1 MDRDDALTLVRNLTR
16 PVLELFA
23 PAQLDDF
30 EDDFAA
36 WTLSAG
42 ALGVSEKSSA
52 LTPPARGLDTT
63 LVAGMFFQ
71 VVMEASR
78 LPTGSQERVSF
89 IRKRAKDYL
98 VTQLA
103 GQITL
108 SQFYRL
114 LNLIEEDVGL
124 YFSRQDWSGDK
135 TGLRETR
142 EVSLP
147 PPLPP
152 PLPEP
157 EPVKSEAL
165 RQALAK
171 IGLPLKGRRKLTPET
186 LREYLRETEG
196 RWFRLLD
203 FEAWFRVN
211 KKTAWGYLNLLL
223 QESVLIHNGEKANRV
238 RYALAAPFK
247 ANPAGAPRTAKNPNG
262 L

>member
-1 MDRDDALTLVRNLTR
+1 MDRDDTLTLVRTLTQ
-16 PVLELFA
+16 PVLELFS

-42 ALGVSEKSSA
+42 ALRVAEQSHA
-52 LTPPARGLDTT
+52 LAPPAHGLDTT

-89 IRKRAKDYL
+89 VRKRAKDYL

-114 LNLIEEDVGL
+114 LTIIEAEAGL
-124 YFSRQDWSGDK
+124 YFARHDWSGGK
-135 TGLRETR
+135 SGLRETW
-142 EVSLP
+142 EASP
-147 PPLPP
+147 PPPP
-152 PLPEP
+152 RLL

-171 IGLPLKGRRKLTPET
+171 APLPVKGRRKLTPET
-186 LREYLRETEG
+186 LGEYLRETEG
-196 RWFRLLD
+196 LWFRLLD
-203 FEAWFRVN
+203 FEARFKVN

-223 QESVLIHNGEKANRV
+223 QEGVLTHNGEKANRV

-247 ANPAGAPRTAKNPNG
+247 ANPASAPES
-262 L
+262 

>member
-23 PAQLDDF
+23 PAQVDDF

-42 ALGVSEKSSA
+42 ALGVSEKISA
-52 LTPPARGLDTT
+52 LTPLGRGLDAT
-63 LVAGMFFQ
+63 LVSGMFFQ

-78 LPTGSQERVSF
+78 LPAGPQERVSF
-89 IRKRAKDYL
+89 IRMRAKDYL

-114 LNLIEEDVGL
+114 LNLIEEEAGL
-124 YFSRQDWSGDK
+124 YFTRQDWSGGK
-135 TGLRETR
+135 SSLRDTR
-142 EVSLP
+142 EGGLSPSLP
-147 PPLPP
+147 AL
-152 PLPEP
+152 LP

-165 RQALAK
+165 RQAMAK
-171 IGLPLKGRRKLTPET
+171 VPLPVKGRRKLTPET
-186 LREYLRETEG
+186 LGEYLRETEG

-203 FEAWFRVN
+203 FEARFKVN

-223 QESVLIHNGEKANRV
+223 QEGVLIHNGEKANRV

-247 ANPAGAPRTAKNPNG
+247 ANLAGAAGTAKNPNG

>member
-1 MDRDDALTLVRNLTR
+1 MHHDRALSLVRTLTQ
-16 PVLELFA
+16 PVLELFS

-36 WTLSAG
+36 WTLNAG
-42 ALGVSEKSSA
+42 ALGVSENTYG
-52 LTPPARGLDTT
+52 LPPQARGLDTT

-89 IRKRAKDYL
+89 IRTRAKDYL

-124 YFSRQDWSGDK
+124 YFSRQDWSGGK
-135 TGLRETR
+135 TGHRETR

-147 PPLPP
+147 PPP

-157 EPVKSEAL
+157 VKNEAL

-171 IGLPLKGRRKLTPET
+171 IALPLKGRRKLTPET
-186 LREYLRETEG
+186 LGEYLRETEG

-203 FEAWFRVN
+203 FEARFKVN

-223 QESVLIHNGEKANRV
+223 QEGVLIHNGEKANRV
-238 RYALAAPFK
+238 RYALAAPLK
-247 ANPAGAPRTAKNPNG
+247 ANPTSASES
-262 L
+262 

>member
-1 MDRDDALTLVRNLTR
+1 MDRDDTLTLVRSLTR

-36 WTLSAG
+36 WTLGAG
-42 ALGVSEKSSA
+42 ALGVEEKSFA
-52 LTPPARGLDTT
+52 LTPAVHGLDTT

-78 LPTGSQERVSF
+78 LPASSQERVSF

-114 LNLIEEDVGL
+114 LTIIEADVGQ
-124 YFSRQDWSGDK
+124 YFARHDWSGGK
-135 TGLRETR
+135 SGLRETR
-142 EVSLP
+142 EAS

-152 PLPEP
+152 LLP

-171 IGLPLKGRRKLTPET
+171 VALPVKGRRKLTPET
-186 LREYLRETEG
+186 LGEYLRETEG
-196 RWFRLLD
+196 GWFRLLD
-203 FEAWFRVN
+203 LEARFKVN

-223 QESVLIHNGEKANRV
+223 QEGVLIHNGEKANRV

-247 ANPAGAPRTAKNPNG
+247 ANPTSATGS
-262 L
+262 

>member
-1 MDRDDALTLVRNLTR
+1 MDHDDTLTLVRTLTR
-16 PVLELFA
+16 PVLELFS
-23 PAQLDDF
+23 PAQLDEF
-30 EDDFAA
+30 EDDFAG

-42 ALGVSEKSSA
+42 SLGVSEKSYA
-52 LTPPARGLDTT
+52 LTPPAHGLDTT

-89 IRKRAKDYL
+89 VRKRAKDYL

-114 LNLIEEDVGL
+114 LTIIEAEAGL
-124 YFSRQDWSGDK
+124 YFARHDWSGPK
-135 TGLRETR
+135 SGLREPL
-142 EVSLP
+142 EASLP
-147 PPLPP
+147 PPLPE
-152 PLPEP
+152 L
-157 EPVKSEAL
+157 VKSETL

-171 IGLPLKGRRKLTPET
+171 VPLPEKGRRKLTPET
-186 LREYLRETEG
+186 LEEYLRETEG

-203 FEAWFRVN
+203 FEARFKVN

-223 QESVLIHNGEKANRV
+223 QEGVLAHNGEKANRV
-238 RYALAAPFK
+238 RYSLAAPFQ
-247 ANPAGAPRTAKNPNG
+247 ADPVSAPG
-262 L
+262 S

>member
-1 MDRDDALTLVRNLTR
+1 MDRDDTLTLVRTLTL
-16 PVLELFA
+16 PVLELFS

-36 WTLSAG
+36 WTLTAG

-52 LTPPARGLDTT
+52 LTPPAHGLDTT

-114 LNLIEEDVGL
+114 LTIIEAEAGL
-124 YFSRQDWSGDK
+124 YFSRHDWSGGK
-135 TGLRETR
+135 SGLRETW
-142 EVSLP
+142 EASPPPPPP
-147 PPLPP
+147 PPL
-152 PLPEP
+152 P

-171 IGLPLKGRRKLTPET
+171 VPLPVKGRRKLTPET
-186 LREYLRETEG
+186 LGEYLRETEG

-203 FEAWFRVN
+203 FEARFKVN

-223 QESVLIHNGEKANRV
+223 QEGVLTHNGEKANRV
-238 RYALAAPFK
+238 RYALAAPFT
-247 ANPAGAPRTAKNPNG
+247 ANPASAPG
-262 L
+262 S

>member
-1 MDRDDALTLVRNLTR
+1 MDRDDTLTLVRALTR
-16 PVLELFA
+16 PVLELFS
-23 PAQLDDF
+23 PAQVNDF

-42 ALGVSEKSSA
+42 ALGVAEKSSA
-52 LTPPARGLDTT
+52 LTPPAHGLDTT

-78 LPTGSQERVSF
+78 LPTGAQERVSF

-114 LNLIEEDVGL
+114 LNLIEEEAGL
-124 YFSRQDWSGDK
+124 YFTRQDWSGGK
-135 TGLRETR
+135 AILHETR
-142 EVSLP
+142 ERGGFP
-147 PPLPP
+147 PPGL
-152 PLPEP
+152 P
-157 EPVKSEAL
+157 EPVKNDAL

-171 IGLPLKGRRKLTPET
+171 VGLPTKGRRKLTPET
-186 LREYLRETEG
+186 LGEYLRETEG
-196 RWFRLLD
+196 GWFRLLD
-203 FEAWFRVN
+203 FEARFNVN

-247 ANPAGAPRTAKNPNG
+247 TNPAGSAGTAKNPNG
-262 L
+262 F

>member
-1 MDRDDALTLVRNLTR
+1 MDRDDTLTLVRTLTR
-16 PVLELFA
+16 PVLELFS

-42 ALGVSEKSSA
+42 ALGVSEKSYA
-52 LTPPARGLDTT
+52 LTPPAHGLDTT

-114 LNLIEEDVGL
+114 LTLIEEEAGL
-124 YFSRQDWSGDK
+124 YFARHDWSGGK
-135 TGLRETR
+135 SGLRETR
-142 EVSLP
+142 EASPSPSPRL
-147 PPLPP
+147 
-152 PLPEP
+152 P
-157 EPVKSEAL
+157 EPVKCEAL

-171 IGLPLKGRRKLTPET
+171 IALPVKGRRKLTPET
-186 LREYLRETEG
+186 LGEYLRETEG

-203 FEAWFRVN
+203 FEARFKVN
-211 KKTAWGYLNLLL
+211 KKTAWHYLNLLL
-223 QESVLIHNGEKANRV
+223 QEGVLTHNGEKANRV

-247 ANPAGAPRTAKNPNG
+247 ANPAGAPG
-262 L
+262 S

>member
-1 MDRDDALTLVRNLTR
+1 MDRDATLTLVRTLTR

-23 PAQLDDF
+23 PAQVDEF

-52 LTPPARGLDTT
+52 LTPPAHGLDTT

-78 LPTGSQERVSF
+78 LPAGSQERVSF

-124 YFSRQDWSGDK
+124 YFSRQDWSGGK

-147 PPLPP
+147 PPP

-157 EPVKSEAL
+157 VKNEAL
-165 RQALAK
+165 RQALTK
-171 IGLPLKGRRKLTPET
+171 IALPVKGRRKLTPET
-186 LREYLRETEG
+186 LRDYLRETEG

-203 FEAWFRVN
+203 FEARFKVN

-223 QESVLIHNGEKANRV
+223 QGGVLTHNGEKANRV

-247 ANPAGAPRTAKNPNG
+247 VNPASAPES
-262 L
+262 

>member
-1 MDRDDALTLVRNLTR
+1 MDRDDTLTLVRTLTR

-23 PAQLDDF
+23 PAQVDDF

-36 WTLSAG
+36 WSLSAG
-42 ALGVSEKSSA
+42 VLGVSEPSA
-52 LTPPARGLDTT
+52 SFAPPAHGLDTT
-63 LVAGMFFQ
+63 LVSGMFFQ

-78 LPTGSQERVSF
+78 LPTGSKERVSF

-114 LNLIEEDVGL
+114 LNIIEEEAGCI
-124 YFSRQDWSGDK
+124 SPGMIGRGQNRPPGDPE
-135 TGLRETR
+135 GRPPPP
-142 EVSLP
+142 P
-147 PPLPP
+147 PPL
-152 PLPEP
+152 P

-171 IGLPLKGRRKLTPET
+171 IGLPLKGRRKVTPET
-186 LREYLRETEG
+186 LWDYLRETEG

-203 FEAWFRVN
+203 FEARFKVN

-223 QESVLIHNGEKANRV
+223 QEGVLTHNGEKANRV
-238 RYALAAPFK
+238 RYALAAPFQ
-247 ANPAGAPRTAKNPNG
+247 ANPAGVTGTAKNPNG

>member
-1 MDRDDALTLVRNLTR
+1 MDRDEALTLVRTLTR
-16 PVLELFA
+16 PVLELFC
-23 PAQLDDF
+23 PAQLDEF

-36 WTLSAG
+36 WTLGAG
-42 ALGVSEKSSA
+42 ALGVSEKPAA
-52 LTPPARGLDTT
+52 LTPPGRGLDTT

-78 LPTGSQERVSF
+78 LPTGPQERISF
-89 IRKRAKDYL
+89 IRKKAKDYL

-114 LNLIEEDVGL
+114 LNLIEEEAGL
-124 YFSRQDWSGDK
+124 YFTRQDWSGGK
-135 TGLRETR
+135 SGLRAA
-142 EVSLP
+142 SLP
-147 PPLPP
+147 APAAM
-152 PLPEP
+152 P

-171 IGLPLKGRRKLTPET
+171 IALPLKGRRKLTPET
-186 LREYLRETEG
+186 LRDYLRETEG

-203 FEAWFRVN
+203 FEARFKVN

-223 QESVLIHNGEKANRV
+223 QEGVLTHNGEKANRV

-247 ANPAGAPRTAKNPNG
+247 ANHANTPGA
-262 L
+262 

>member
-1 MDRDDALTLVRNLTR
+1 MDRDAALTLVRNLTR

-23 PAQLDDF
+23 PAQVDDF

-36 WTLSAG
+36 WTLGAG
-42 ALGVSEKSSA
+42 TLGVSEKSYA
-52 LTPPARGLDTT
+52 LTPPAHGLDTT

-78 LPTGSQERVSF
+78 LPTGTQERVSF

-124 YFSRQDWSGDK
+124 YFSRQDWSGGK
-135 TGLRETR
+135 SALRDPR
-142 EVSLP
+142 EVSL
-147 PPLPP
+147 PLPP

-157 EPVKSEAL
+157 VKNEAL

-171 IGLPLKGRRKLTPET
+171 IALPLKGRRKLTPET
-186 LREYLRETEG
+186 LGDYLRETEG

-203 FEAWFRVN
+203 FEARFKVN

-223 QESVLIHNGEKANRV
+223 QEGVLAHNGEKANRV
-238 RYALAAPFK
+238 RYALAGPFK
-247 ANPAGAPRTAKNPNG
+247 SNPAGAPGP
-262 L
+262 

>member
-1 MDRDDALTLVRNLTR
+1 MDHDATLTLVRTLSR

-23 PAQLDDF
+23 PAQVDDF

-42 ALGVSEKSSA
+42 ALGVSEKSYA
-52 LTPPARGLDTT
+52 LTPPAHGLDTT

-114 LNLIEEDVGL
+114 LNLIEEEAGL
-124 YFSRQDWSGDK
+124 YFARQDWSGGK
-135 TGLRETR
+135 SGLRETR
-142 EVSLP
+142 EASLP
-147 PPLPP
+147 PPPAL
-152 PLPEP
+152 P
-157 EPVKSEAL
+157 EPVKNEAL

-171 IGLPLKGRRKLTPET
+171 IALPVKGRRKLTPET
-186 LREYLRETEG
+186 LRDYLRETEG

-203 FEAWFRVN
+203 FEARFKVN

-223 QESVLIHNGEKANRV
+223 QEGVLTHNGEKANRV
-238 RYALAAPFK
+238 RYALAAPFR
-247 ANPAGAPRTAKNPNG
+247 ANPASCPRS
-262 L
+262 

>member
-1 MDRDDALTLVRNLTR
+1 MDHDAALTLVRTLTL

-23 PAQLDDF
+23 PDQIADF
-30 EDDFAA
+30 AEDFAA
-36 WTLSAG
+36 WSLNAGTLKA
-42 ALGVSEKSSA
+42 AENFTA
-52 LTPPARGLDTT
+52 LTPPGRGLDTT
-63 LVAGMFFQ
+63 LVSGMFFQ

-78 LPTGSQERVSF
+78 LPAGPQERISF

-114 LNLIEEDVGL
+114 LNLIEEEAGL
-124 YFSRQDWSGDK
+124 YFTRQDWSGGK
-135 TGLRETR
+135 SGLRETR
-142 EVSLP
+142 ESGPSPRL
-147 PPLPP
+147 
-152 PLPEP
+152 P

-171 IGLPLKGRRKLTPET
+171 IALPAKGRRKLTPET
-186 LREYLRETEG
+186 LGEYLRETEG

-203 FEAWFRVN
+203 FEARFNVN
-211 KKTAWGYLNLLL
+211 KKTGWGYLNLLL
-223 QESVLIHNGEKANRV
+223 QEGVLIHNGEKANRV

-247 ANPAGAPRTAKNPNG
+247 TNPAANAGTAAKPNG
-262 L
+262 F

>member
-16 PVLELFA
+16 SVLELFA
-23 PAQLDDF
+23 PAQVDDF
-30 EDDFAA
+30 EDDFAV

-42 ALGVSEKSSA
+42 ALGVSEKSYA

-78 LPTGSQERVSF
+78 LPAGSQERVSF

-114 LNLIEEDVGL
+114 LNLIEEDVGQ
-124 YFSRQDWSGDK
+124 YFSRQDWPGGK

-157 EPVKSEAL
+157 VKSEAL

-171 IGLPLKGRRKLTPET
+171 IALPTKGRRKLTPET
-186 LREYLRETEG
+186 LCDYLWETEG

-223 QESVLIHNGEKANRV
+223 QEGILVHNGEKANRV

-247 ANPAGAPRTAKNPNG
+247 ANSAGAPGAAKNPNG

>member
-1 MDRDDALTLVRNLTR
+1 MDRDDTLTLVRSLTR
-16 PVLELFA
+16 PVLELFS

-30 EDDFAA
+30 ADDFAV
-36 WTLSAG
+36 WTLGAG
-42 ALGVSEKSSA
+42 ALGVEEKSSA
-52 LTPPARGLDTT
+52 LTLPAHGLDTT

-78 LPTGSQERVSF
+78 LPTGSQERVTF
-89 IRKRAKDYL
+89 VRKRAKDYL

-114 LNLIEEDVGL
+114 LTIIEAEAGL
-124 YFSRQDWSGDK
+124 YFARHDWSGGK
-135 TGLRETR
+135 SGLRETW
-142 EVSLP
+142 EAKSPP
-147 PPLPP
+147 PPL
-152 PLPEP
+152 LPEP
-157 EPVKSEAL
+157 IKNEAL

-171 IGLPLKGRRKLTPET
+171 VPLPVKGRRKLTPET
-186 LREYLRETEG
+186 LGEYLRETEG

-203 FEAWFRVN
+203 FEARFKVN

-223 QESVLIHNGEKANRV
+223 QEGVLIHNGEKANRV

-247 ANPAGAPRTAKNPNG
+247 IDFP
-262 L
+262 